1 MNWIKT
7 AVIFVV
13 AIILIIFDLL
23 PNKNSGKL
31 SVTFIETGKSD
42 SIFIKMPDGETV
54 LIDGGLED
62 SFGNIHDV
70 LLKNDVKTIDYM
82 INTHQHDDHL
92 GAFSELLKVY
102 DVKNF
107 YMPETDIENE
117 YYEKTIQSLEKK
129 NIPVNIIKRGNVI
142 CDGDAKIEVL
152 APYIDYKP
160 SDENNYSAVLL
171 LTYKEKKFLFTADAQ
186 RVVLNNLVLDYGL
199 SHCDVIKIS
208 HHGSK
213 DANSGYFL
221 KKVTPD
227 YAVVTSKNREEYIE
241 KLLSKYVKNYY
252 FTCDSGN
259 VTMICDGKNIEVKT
273 ERKKNEN

>member
-1 MNWIKT
+1 MNTWRW
-7 AVIFVV
+7 VECGRV
-13 AIILIIFDLL
+13 L
-23 PNKNSGKL
+23 
-31 SVTFIETGKSD
+31 TFNPKRR
-42 SIFIKMPDGETV
+42 KY
-54 LIDGGLED
+54 L
-62 SFGNIHDV
+62 
-70 LLKNDVKTIDYM
+70 Y
-82 INTHQHDDHL
+82 
-92 GAFSELLKVY
+92 FSELLKVY

-152 APYIDYKP
+152 APYIDYKL

-221 KKVTPD
+221 EKVTPD